1 SPKAN
6 SYIHLYQEIVKAE
19 AENDT
24 TSQNHTFTN
33 TTWSLLGYLKYREC
47 EDDFT
52 SDKST
57 EHMSYVK
64 NLEYLKENSKECQQP
79 AEYILVG
86 DSGVHPSLSIK
97 YEKMSEDVNS
107 FWQSINMKKQLDI
120 KKLQCA
126 GNALDAIT
134 NETHLRSVVMSEIIS
149 IMKHPLEH
157 SDDVYHNEIG
167 TLAFYIIYQQSVSSN
182 NKEFERWLRK
192 YKRFAGAMTVLSMV
206 HIEVLRLLNSKF
218 LGLEIFKARF
228 DHGAVKKIFIGGLFN
243 LIIEDIP
250 QLVIAALY
258 QQKTQSREVIPILT
272 IISGVIMLLND
283 LISRIYELITVPKPR
298 KSDVNP
304 SNIINSNP
312 GLNETSLYPKHS
324 NKSGNL
330 DNTSNPSLGN
340 PNFYSNHINN
350 SSHHDLN
357 GNYRS
362 LDQNYPLQPITNY
375 PLQPITN
382 YPLQPTTNYPLQPTT
397 NYPLQ
402 PITNYPLSLTTQP
415 IVPNNQQIEISP
427 EGQPYTTGYVYVPN

>member
-1 SPKAN
+1 
-6 SYIHLYQEIVKAE
+6 
-19 AENDT
+19 
-24 TSQNHTFTN
+24 
-33 TTWSLLGYLKYREC
+33 
-47 EDDFT
+47 
-52 SDKST
+52 
-57 EHMSYVK
+57 
-64 NLEYLKENSKECQQP
+64 
-79 AEYILVG
+79 
-86 DSGVHPSLSIK
+86 
-97 YEKMSEDVNS
+97 MSEDVNS